1 MQHLIRKIER
11 THYLTIHP
19 IPLLL
24 IILNRLLPP
33 RLSLLPLLLR
43 KIRPVK
49 RTRSPQTKP
58 GPHALQI
65 EQMSRMAGQPH
76 DERVLI
82 LQKRV
87 ITYRTGLV
95 WFQRGARDSIE
106 N

>member
-1 MQHLIRKIER
+1 
-11 THYLTIHP
+11 
-19 IPLLL
+19 
-24 IILNRLLPP
+24 
-33 RLSLLPLLLR
+33 
-43 KIRPVK
+43 
-49 RTRSPQTKP
+49 
-58 GPHALQI
+58 
-65 EQMSRMAGQPH
+65 MSRMAGQPH